1 MTGLL
6 YINPKSKDLAET
18 LNIIEKPLNALKE
31 EDLCPGKSEISKIN
45 AGLK

>member
-1 MTGLL
+1 ML
-6 YINPKSKDLAET
+6 SKDLAET

>member
-6 YINPKSKDLAET
+6 YINPKSKDLAEI
-18 LNIIEKPLNALKE
+18 LNIVDKPLNALNE
-31 EDLCPGKSEISKIN
+31 GDLCPGKSEISKIN